1 MERCVRQPDDLNGQM
16 QSSDEDED
24 DGDEDDGDDD
34 DDVTFVS
41 QLFFATH
48 FDYHLHCH
56 IIL

>member
-1 MERCVRQPDDLNGQM
+1 M